1 MSINDKINELESL
14 IEHAEKS
21 NTAISKGGVAW
32 HIDHSLKVING
43 IVKTLQTSNPD
54 EYKWSFNATKTLVMT
69 TGVIPRGKAKA
80 PKYVRV
86 AEGTEITKE
95 DLKTQLVEVK
105 TELEKLTDLPKK
117 AHFKHPIF
125 GLVNLEDSKKFLV
138 IHTNHHL
145 KIIKDIVK

>member
-1 MSINDKINELESL
+1 MSLNDKIDELESL
-14 IEHAEKS
+14 IEHAGKS

-54 EYKWSFNATKTLVMT
+54 DYKWSFNATKTLVMT

-86 AEGTEITKE
+86 AEGTEITEE
-95 DLKTQLVEVK
+95 DLKKQLAEVK
-105 TELEKLTDLPKK
+105 TEINAIENLPKN

-125 GLVNLEDSKKFLV
+125 GLVNLADSKKFLV

-145 KIIKDIVK
+145 KIIKDIIK

>member
-1 MSINDKINELESL
+1 MSLNDKINELEDL
-14 IEHAEKS
+14 IQYAEKS
-21 NTAISKGGVAW
+21 NTEISKSGVAW

-43 IVKTLQTSNPD
+43 IIKTLQTSNPD

-69 TGVIPRGKAKA
+69 TGVIPRGRAKA

-86 AEGTEITKE
+86 EEGAKITKE
-95 DLKTQLVEVK
+95 DLMAQLKESK
-105 TELEKLTDLPKK
+105 TELDKLEGLPKN

-145 KIIKDIVK
+145 KIIKDILV